1 MRIEAACPKCGKLN
15 VLISEGWHDVGFMPV
30 ECSNC
35 LVLYWGEVFSDI
47 EKSVISETKQFL
59 KEEIPEL
66 EEGTEVFLIHR
77 DHKYHLEPG
86 VVIDR
91 DHKHYR
97 IKFHDDKV
105 IWFPSNLVQKIP
117 DEL

>member
-1 MRIEAACPKCGKLN
+1 MQIESSCPKCGKLN
-15 VLISEGWHDVGFMPV
+15 AITSDSWKDVGSMPI

-35 LVLYWGEVFSDI
+35 LTLYWGKVYSDI
-47 EKSVISETKQFL
+47 EQSSIMKEQVIL

-86 VVIDR
+86 VIVAR

-97 IKFHDDKV
+97 IKFRDGKV
-105 IWFPSNLVQKIP
+105 IWFPDNLVQKIP
-117 DEL
+117 DES